1 MKDKKMFDEW
11 LSVFRSHRLYR
22 QHEIAYGTK
31 ESPKLTGITSP
42 VEDLTR
48 PFSPGKIKPT
58 SVIFIHSTYIHIC
71 LERWKIY
78 VIFK

>member
-71 LERWKIY
+71 LER
-78 VIFK
+78 